1 MTEKTEIRSQRLKEG
16 WKVKEEERMR
26 VVREQNETERRN
38 HVRMKRK
45 ENEKGKYYSRALR
58 KIER

>member
-1 MTEKTEIRSQRLKEG
+1 VRRKKVTEKTEIRSQRLKEG

-38 HVRMKRK
+38 HVRREKRMRR
-45 ENEKGKYYSRALR
+45 ENITVEH
-58 KIER
+58 